1 METSQPPKRVVRACD
16 YCRKKRGQLKCTG
29 QRPCLNCQL
38 YGANCSTSDHPRV
51 DGASG
56 GTSAVRKRKRT
67 TTKTTN
73 EQNNDGERQSPI
85 QTAIDAEQPISPVP
99 QPQPPLPMEPT
110 QMPSP
115 WIPASVSEMAHPIE
129 LPDFDQYAHD
139 LGLVL
144 APFWPSS
151 SRLPASLDLDGDG
164 GISGIPYQHLPTPR
178 LSDEEPSTSVF
189 HGLDLPTAQMG
200 AFDQQSHLEPLPP
213 RSAHEL
219 FLRKGPS
226 DSKFIGMGSVG
237 STILECLRHSIS
249 AQGGSMESTILDHLV
264 RGIQHVDELAT
275 SIPFQTPP
283 LPERDFAEKGVKAYY
298 DFIHL
303 LYPIM
308 EIEFLHEWRQI
319 YDTGNALS
327 PAVYSRFCLVVAVGN
342 LVSPFSSD
350 NDTRESAQRLQEQ
363 TWSLIDQVMAVPF
376 LESTQVMLLH
386 TVFLL
391 YCGKTGIAWTT
402 CGMAVRIAQSLGLHQ
417 HTPPQ
422 LGLNPE
428 RINLRSRLWT
438 VAYTLDAFLSLS
450 EGRPPAITG
459 SPNFTS
465 PGSVSDQEFPSV
477 ATELPAI
484 YIHDWDVGLA
494 MIANEVYPLL
504 KHSQSLGSALTRIAE
519 IDARLLVWK
528 DSIPME
534 FRPDQQILAN
544 DPIYSIVAILHLKY
558 HNLMRTIHWISLTLT
573 SEKTS
578 SKLSQF
584 GARVRS
590 SESICLASARSVID
604 VLNGASDRKISGRF
618 GGFIVAYCMAALSI
632 FYRQILKEPARRG
645 ARANL
650 EHMRNGTLHIVS
662 LSDGVRSNNH
672 FWALFENM
680 LGVAEEAVRNASA
693 RQERGPR
700 ADLN

>member
-1 METSQPPKRVVRACD
+1 ME
-16 YCRKKRGQLKCTG
+16 
-29 QRPCLNCQL
+29 
-38 YGANCSTSDHPRV
+38 
-51 DGASG
+51 
-56 GTSAVRKRKRT
+56 
-67 TTKTTN
+67 
-73 EQNNDGERQSPI
+73 
-85 QTAIDAEQPISPVP
+85 AEQPISPVP
-99 QPQPPLPMEPT
+99 QAQATLPIEPT
-110 QMPSP
+110 QFRSP
-115 WIPASVSEMAHPIE
+115 WIPASESEIAHHIE
-129 LPDFDQYAHD
+129 LAPDFDQYAHD

-151 SRLPASLDLDGDG
+151 SHLPAAWDDLDGDG
-164 GISGIPYQHLPTPR
+164 GISAIPYQHLPTPR

-189 HGLDLPTAQMG
+189 HSLDLPTTQMG
-200 AFDQQSHLEPLPP
+200 AFDQQSQSEPLPS

-237 STILECLRHSIS
+237 STIFECLRHSMS

-275 SIPFQTPP
+275 SIPSQTPP
-283 LPERDFAEKGVKAYY
+283 LPERDFAEQGVKAYY

-308 EIEFLHEWRQI
+308 EIEFLREWRQI

-327 PAVYSRFCLVVAVGN
+327 PTAYSRFCLVVAVGN
-342 LVSPFSSD
+342 LVSPSD
-350 NDTRESAQRLQEQ
+350 SDSDRRETARRLQEQ
-363 TWSLIDQVMAVPF
+363 TWSLIDQVMAAPF

-417 HTPPQ
+417 YTPSQ

-459 SPNFTS
+459 SPNLGS
-465 PGSVSDQEFPSV
+465 PGSISDQEFPSV
-477 ATELPAI
+477 ATELPTI
-484 YIHDWDVGLA
+484 NIHDHYVGLS

-504 KHSQSLGSALTRIAE
+504 KHSQSLGSTLTRIAE
-519 IDARLLVWK
+519 IDARLLAWK
-528 DSIPME
+528 DTIPME
-534 FRPDQQILAN
+534 FRPEQQILAD

-573 SEKTS
+573 GDKTS

-590 SESICLASARSVID
+590 SECICLASARSVID
-604 VLNGASDRKISGRF
+604 VLNDASDRKISGHF

-632 FYRQILKEPARRG
+632 FYRQIFKEPTRRG

-650 EHMRNGTLHIVS
+650 EHMRNGTLHIVN
-662 LSDGVRSNNH
+662 LFNGVKSNNH
-672 FWALFENM
+672 FRALFKNM
-680 LGVAEEAVRNASA
+680 LDAAEEVVRNASSSG
-693 RQERGPR
+693 QEGGLAPS
-700 ADLN
+700 

>member
-1 METSQPPKRVVRACD
+1 MESPQPPKRVVRACD
-16 YCRKKRGQLKCTG
+16 YCRKKRLKCTG

-38 YGANCSTSDHPRV
+38 YGANCSSSDHPRGP
-51 DGASG
+51 DGANG
-56 GTSAVRKRKRT
+56 ATST
-67 TTKTTN
+67 
-73 EQNNDGERQSPI
+73 GY
-85 QTAIDAEQPISPVP
+85 AEQPISPVP
-99 QPQPPLPMEPT
+99 QPQTALPIEPT
-110 QMPSP
+110 QIPSP
-115 WIPASVSEMAHPIE
+115 WIPASESEMAHPIE
-129 LPDFDQYAHD
+129 LAPDFDQYAHD

-151 SRLPASLDLDGDG
+151 SGLPTSWDDLDGDG
-164 GISGIPYQHLPTPR
+164 GIPSMPYQHLPTPR
-178 LSDEEPSTSVF
+178 LSDEEHSTSVF
-189 HGLDLPTAQMG
+189 HSLDLPTTQMG
-200 AFDQQSHLEPLPP
+200 AFDQQSQLEPLLS

-237 STILECLRHSIS
+237 STIFECLRHSMS
-249 AQGGSMESTILDHLV
+249 AHGGSMESTILDHLV

-275 SIPFQTPP
+275 SVPSQTPP
-283 LPERDFAEKGVKAYY
+283 LPERDFAEQGVRAYY

-319 YDTGNALS
+319 YDAGNTLS

-342 LVSPFSSD
+342 LVSPFGSD
-350 NDTRESAQRLQEQ
+350 NDTRETALRLQEQ
-363 TWSLIDQVMAVPF
+363 TWTLIDQVMAVPF
-376 LESTQVMLLH
+376 LESTQVMLLYM
-386 TVFLL
+386 VFLL

-417 HTPPQ
+417 QTPSQ

-459 SPNFTS
+459 SPNLGS
-465 PGSVSDQEFPSV
+465 PGSISDQEFPSV
-477 ATELPAI
+477 TTELPAM

-494 MIANEVYPLL
+494 TIANEVYPLL
-504 KHSQSLGSALTRIAE
+504 KHSQSLGTALTRIAE

-558 HNLMRTIHWISLTLT
+558 HNLMRTIHWVSLTLT
-573 SEKTS
+573 GDKAS

-604 VLNGASDRKISGRF
+604 VLNGASDRKISGHF

-650 EHMRNGTLHIVS
+650 EQMRNGTLHIVN
-662 LSDGVRSNNH
+662 LSDGVRSDNH
-672 FWALFENM
+672 FRALFKNM

-693 RQERGPR
+693 
-700 ADLN
+700 A

>member
-1 METSQPPKRVVRACD
+1 
-16 YCRKKRGQLKCTG
+16 
-29 QRPCLNCQL
+29 
-38 YGANCSTSDHPRV
+38 
-51 DGASG
+51 
-56 GTSAVRKRKRT
+56 
-67 TTKTTN
+67 
-73 EQNNDGERQSPI
+73 
-85 QTAIDAEQPISPVP
+85 
-99 QPQPPLPMEPT
+99 
-110 QMPSP
+110 
-115 WIPASVSEMAHPIE
+115 MAHAIE
-129 LPDFDQYAHD
+129 LAPDFDQYAHD

-151 SRLPASLDLDGDG
+151 SGLPTAWDDLDGDG
-164 GISGIPYQHLPTPR
+164 GISGMPYQHLPTPR
-178 LSDEEPSTSVF
+178 LSDEEHSTSVF
-189 HGLDLPTAQMG
+189 HSLDLPTTQMG
-200 AFDQQSHLEPLPP
+200 AFDQQSQLEPLLS

-237 STILECLRHSIS
+237 STIFECLRHSMS
-249 AQGGSMESTILDHLV
+249 AHGGSMESTILDHLV

-275 SIPFQTPP
+275 SIPSQTPP
-283 LPERDFAEKGVKAYY
+283 LPERDFAEQGVRAYY

-319 YDTGNALS
+319 YDNDNTLS
-327 PAVYSRFCLVVAVGN
+327 SAVYSRFCLVVAVGN
-342 LVSPFSSD
+342 LVSPFGSD
-350 NDTRESAQRLQEQ
+350 NDTRETALRLQEQ
-363 TWSLIDQVMAVPF
+363 TWTLIDQVMAVPF

-417 HTPPQ
+417 QTPSQ
-422 LGLNPE
+422 LGLNSE

-459 SPNFTS
+459 SPNLGS
-465 PGSVSDQEFPSV
+465 PGSISDQEFPSV
-477 ATELPAI
+477 TIELPAM

-494 MIANEVYPLL
+494 TIANEVYPLL

-558 HNLMRTIHWISLTLT
+558 HNLMRTIHWVSLTLIGD
-573 SEKTS
+573 KTS

-604 VLNGASDRKISGRF
+604 VLNGASDRKISGHF
-618 GGFIVAYCMAALSI
+618 GGFIVSYCMAALSI

-650 EHMRNGTLHIVS
+650 EHMRNGTLHIVN
-662 LSDGVRSNNH
+662 LSDGIRSDNH
-672 FWALFENM
+672 FRALFKNM
-680 LGVAEEAVRNASA
+680 LGVAEEVVRNAPA
-693 RQERGPR
+693 
-700 ADLN
+700 A